1 MTGAFHGL
9 IGRSLGHS
17 WSVPIHRS
25 LGCADYELFERE
37 PDELAAFLEDP
48 RLGGINVTIP
58 YKQAVMPWCD
68 VIDPAA
74 AAIGAVN
81 TLVRRSDGRLFAWN
95 TDLTGFQYMARLAG
109 ISLTDR
115 KVLILG
121 SGGASL
127 TVRQAAREAGARECL
142 VVSRSGPV
150 TYGDLPKHSDAGIL
164 INTTPVG
171 MYPHNGESPV
181 DLSNFPQCRGVLDLI
196 YNPRRTRLL
205 FQAKARGIPWSD
217 GLPMLVAQAV
227 AAEEHFFDRPIPAT
241 ETERILKKLRRDMT
255 NLVLI
260 GMPGSGKS
268 TVGQLL
274 ADLSGRE
281 AIETDRE
288 IVRRAGRSI
297 PEIFA
302 TQGEAAFRAMEREEI
317 RRAGQGSGRIIITGG
332 GVVKDPANY
341 EALAQNGWIC
351 HLERA
356 LELLPTAGR
365 PISQS
370 TDLAELY
377 AQRQPL
383 YEAFRDAAVDNHG
396 DPAAAAAR
404 IWREFNAH
412 SGD

>member
-1 MTGAFHGL
+1 MAGSFHGL
-9 IGRSLGHS
+9 LGRSLGHS
-17 WSVPIHRS
+17 WSVPIHRA

-37 PDELAAFLEDP
+37 PEDLAAFLQDP

-74 AAIGAVN
+74 RAIGAVN
-81 TLVRRSDGRLFAWN
+81 TLVRRADGRLHAWN
-95 TDLTGFQYMARLAG
+95 TDLTGFQYMARRAG
-109 ISLTDR
+109 ISLTGR

-142 VVSRSGPV
+142 VVSRSGGV
-150 TYGDLPKHSDAGIL
+150 TYGDLPEHSDAEVL
-164 INTTPVG
+164 VNTTPVG

-181 DLSNFPQCRGVLDLI
+181 DLTLFPQCRGVLDLI
-196 YNPRRTRLL
+196 YNPQRTRLL
-205 FQAKARGIPWSD
+205 FQARAQGIPSSD

-227 AAEEHFFDRPIPAT
+227 AAEEHFFDRTIPAA
-241 ETERILKKLRRDMT
+241 ETERILHKLRRDRT

-274 ADLSGRE
+274 AKLSGRE

-302 TQGEAAFRAMEREEI
+302 ADGEAAFRAMEREEI

-332 GVVKDPANY
+332 GVVKDPTNY
-341 EALAQNGWIC
+341 EPLAQNGWIC
-351 HLERA
+351 HLERG
-356 LELLPTAGR
+356 LDLLPKDGR

-370 TDLAELY
+370 TDLTQLY

-383 YEAFRDAAVDNHG
+383 YEAFRDAAVENHG
-396 DPAAAAAR
+396 DPAVTAR
-404 IWREFNAH
+404 HIWREFNAF